1 MPTKY
6 QNTNFMLD
14 NDDDID
20 ALREGVEVQVPENAS
35 PEEKSYAKRYG
46 DLRRHSQQ
54 QVTTLGN
61 RIKELEEKLLSTASE
76 HMQLP
81 TSEEDIEAWVKKYPE
96 VSKIVI
102 GIARQQA
109 KTVTADIDA
118 RVATLNE
125 REQKNAKEEAQKKLA
140 EKHPDF
146 FDEIRGSEEFLEWLE
161 EQPEST
167 RSALYDNDTDW
178 RSASQ
183 VISDYKYETGIGPAK
198 ATPKKDTRREAAAN
212 IKTTSGGPSPSDRK
226 QMKFS
231 ESQIKAM
238 SGPEYDHYEA
248 EIEQAMRE
256 GKVLMDLSGGAR

>member
-1 MPTKY
+1 MPKY
-6 QNTNFMLD
+6 QNNFMLTD
-14 NDDDID
+14 EEID
-20 ALREGVEVQVPENAS
+20 AERDMGEVQVPENAS
-35 PEEKSYAKRYG
+35 TEEKSFAKRYG
-46 DLRRHSQQ
+46 DLRRHAQQ
-54 QVTTLGN
+54 QQSTLSN
-61 RIKELEEKLLSTASE
+61 RIKELEEKLTSTAAQQ
-76 HMQLP
+76 MQLP

-118 RVATLNE
+118 RVANLNE
-125 REQKNAKEEAQKKLA
+125 RELKNAKEEAQRKLA
-140 EKHPDF
+140 ERHPDF
-146 FDEIRGSEEFLEWLE
+146 FDEIRSSEQFLEWLE

-183 VISDYKYETGIGPAK
+183 VISDYKYENGIGPAGK
-198 ATPKKDTRREAAAN
+198 PAAGKKDTRREAASDVRVKGNSAP
-212 IKTTSGGPSPSDRK
+212 TDRK

-238 SGPEYDHYEA
+238 SGAEYDRYEA
-248 EIEQAMRE
+248 EIEEAMRT
-256 GKVLMDLSGGAR
+256 GKVLMDISGGAR